1 MRTRLSISTFPRTI
15 LPLIALPFPLYI
27 WIALLN
33 SFKFKLNPREMPS
46 SKSEAKKNIQI
57 YDIFTFQSAEVS
69 DTINNATVTVIKATV
84 INVEWRKNISL
95 FMCLGLSL
103 AVKRLAF
110 LLLMLNKC
118 IKFHELNLLFVCFTM
133 DTYMQCK

>member
-33 SFKFKLNPREMPS
+33 SFKKRN
-46 SKSEAKKNIQI
+46 AKKQKWSKEKYIDLWHFYI
-57 YDIFTFQSAEVS
+57 PVCWSFWFY
-69 DTINNATVTVIKATV
+69 NATVTVIKATV
-84 INVEWRKNISL
+84 INVEWRKHISL
-95 FMCLGLSL
+95 FMCIGLSL